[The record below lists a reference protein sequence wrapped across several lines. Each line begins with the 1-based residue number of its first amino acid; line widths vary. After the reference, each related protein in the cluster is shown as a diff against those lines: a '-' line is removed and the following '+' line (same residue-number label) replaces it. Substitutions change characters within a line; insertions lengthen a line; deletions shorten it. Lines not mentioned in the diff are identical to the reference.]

1 MTCRIS
7 QSEVMNHQKRGSP
20 AENEAV
26 GQSVISTSATV
37 SKYSMIVNGIVKNV
51 HGASLSRIY
60 GTQSDRLVEE
70 GSFLST
76 NAVGDK
82 GRMI

>member
-1 MTCRIS
+1 
-7 QSEVMNHQKRGSP
+7 MNRRKRGSP

-26 GQSVISTSATV
+26 GQSVQSVISTSATV
-37 SKYSMIVNGIVKNV
+37 SKYSIIVNGMVKNV

-82 GRMI
+82 GKWNKAWACI

>member
-1 MTCRIS
+1 
-7 QSEVMNHQKRGSP
+7 MNRRKRGSP

-26 GQSVISTSATV
+26 SQSVISTSATV
-37 SKYSMIVNGIVKNV
+37 SKYSMIVNGMVKNV

-82 GRMI
+82 GKWNKAWTCT

>member
-1 MTCRIS
+1 
-7 QSEVMNHQKRGSP
+7 
-20 AENEAV
+20 
-26 GQSVISTSATV
+26 
-37 SKYSMIVNGIVKNV
+37 MIVNGMVKNV

-82 GRMI
+82 GKWNKAWACI

>member
-1 MTCRIS
+1 
-7 QSEVMNHQKRGSP
+7 MNHQKRGSP